1 MNIQIFSA
9 IIITSL
15 IVIYLI
21 KKHDIKNFI
30 SGDLY
35 CYCLVLML
43 VGILN
48 YPTMIQYAL
57 RTLALAVSWLV
68 IIFKT
73 RGKISLNKKMF
84 GARIIVP
91 LYYAHIFRQY
101 FRVI

>member
-73 RGKISLNKKMF
+73 RGKISLNKKMWSKNNRTIYTMRIYF
-84 GARIIVP
+84 GN
-91 LYYAHIFRQY
+91 IFE
-101 FRVI
+101 